1 MQNLLSTIYTA
12 AVYVATSSLSFWSGC
27 VCVCVYYVF
36 SPSDFFSSSLE
47 EVRSPR
53 MNVGHVTVIWVEL
66 VFAVATMLMP
76 IVRKKPA

>member
-1 MQNLLSTIYTA
+1 MC
-12 AVYVATSSLSFWSGC
+12 VC